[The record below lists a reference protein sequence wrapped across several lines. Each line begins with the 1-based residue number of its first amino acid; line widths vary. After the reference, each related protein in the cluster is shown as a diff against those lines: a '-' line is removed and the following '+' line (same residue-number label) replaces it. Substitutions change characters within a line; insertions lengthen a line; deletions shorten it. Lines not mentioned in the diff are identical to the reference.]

1 MTANVIVRML
11 EERGFNAY
19 FVGGYVRDYLF
30 GVVANDV
37 DIATNARPEEV
48 EAIFAPDHKVKLVG
62 KAFGVVVVDG
72 VEVATF
78 RTDVYGG
85 LNHKD
90 CEVTYADTIEEDLSR
105 RDFTVNAMAM
115 DMHGELIDPFNGV
128 WDLESRTIRFV
139 GDADFRIFE
148 DPNRML
154 RACRFV
160 AQLDGVLVTSAKEAI
175 FRNRK
180 LIKSVAPE
188 RVRHEVLKAM
198 KAPNASKFFNA
209 LRDCGLL
216 FSVFPSLDGCW
227 DHEGGNYH
235 PETVFTHSMLTGD
248 RISTHCPLTKLAG
261 YLHDVGKPE
270 TFDLDGKFL
279 EHEKVG
285 AHLVVDEMARLKFSN
300 EEIATVSGLVRM
312 HMRTATVLTDKGVR
326 RLLRK
331 LADQGVSYRDY
342 LRLFLADRNSNTGL
356 DPMSTQEVRCMVNT
370 VEDQM
375 SVEMGV
381 TKITDLKVNGH
392 DVMTLTG
399 FEPGPRVGQV
409 LGDLLEMVLVDPELN
424 TRERLVGIVRDSLY
438 ENVRNA

>member
-1 MTANVIVRML
+1 
-11 EERGFNAY
+11 
-19 FVGGYVRDYLF
+19 
-30 GVVANDV
+30 
-37 DIATNARPEEV
+37 
-48 EAIFAPDHKVKLVG
+48 
-62 KAFGVVVVDG
+62 
-72 VEVATF
+72 
-78 RTDVYGG
+78 
-85 LNHKD
+85 
-90 CEVTYADTIEEDLSR
+90 
-105 RDFTVNAMAM
+105 MAM
-115 DMHGELIDPFNGV
+115 DLHGNLIDPHAGE
-128 WDLESRTIRFV
+128 WDLKCRTIRFV
-139 GDADFRIFE
+139 GDPDFRIFE

-160 AQLDGVLVTSAKEAI
+160 AQLDGVLVTSAKEAV

-180 LIKSVAPE
+180 FIKSVAPE
-188 RVRHEVLKAM
+188 RVRYEVLKAM

-227 DHEGGNYH
+227 DHGGGNYH

-248 RISTHCPLTKLAG
+248 RISTHCSLTRLAG
-261 YLHDVGKPE
+261 YLHDVGKPVTFNEE
-270 TFDLDGKFL
+270 TGQFL

-285 AHLVVDEMARLKFSN
+285 AELVRKELTALKFSN
-300 EEIATVSGLVRM
+300 DEVKVVTGLVEM

-326 RLLRK
+326 RLLKK
-331 LADQGVSYRDY
+331 LADKGVNYRDY
-342 LRLFLADRNSNTGL
+342 FRLFLADRNSNTGL
-356 DPMSTQEVRCMVNT
+356 DPMSTQEVRRMINI
-370 VEDQM
+370 VENQM

-381 TKITDLKVNGH
+381 TKVTDLKVNGH

-438 ENVRNA
+438 ENVKTP